1 MIFQVNLLQLL
12 SGSKLRVKFF
22 GWRMDIFKQSFNDLE
37 SIRYAMT
44 VTSFVFIPSV
54 ISFLLVSTF
63 LPRDWKAAE
72 ERKLNLAKGES

>member
-54 ISFLLVSTF
+54 ISFLLVSRF

-72 ERKLNLAKGES
+72 ERNLNLAKGES